1 MLASMAA
8 VCLLT
13 ACEDLFEDGSM
24 QPDGSMP
31 SLTIN
36 NPTKNQTIATT
47 QGLQVYITVVDKD
60 QVENIN
66 FSVLS
71 PGAES
76 AFVDFDMMPHKTV
89 VEFDTL
95 MSLEGIVPGTYT
107 LKISAQDKRTNL
119 SVKEIPFTVK

>member
-1 MLASMAA
+1 MAA

-24 QPDGSMP
+24 KPDGSSP
-31 SLTIN
+31 SLTVK
-36 NPTKNQTIATT
+36 NPTQNQTISTT

-60 QVENIN
+60 EVDTIN
-66 FSVLS
+66 FNVQS

-76 AFVDFDMMPHKTV
+76 PLVDFDMMPHKTV

-95 MSLEGIVPGTYT
+95 MSLEGIVPGSYI
-107 LKISAQDKRTNL
+107 LKITAKDKRTNL
-119 SVKEIPFTVK
+119 SAKEIPFTVE

>member
-1 MLASMAA
+1 MLASIAA

-24 QPDGSMP
+24 QPDGSSP
-31 SLTIN
+31 SLTIK
-36 NPTKNQTIATT
+36 NPTQNQTITPT

-60 QVENIN
+60 EVDNIN
-66 FSVLS
+66 FSVQS

-76 AFVDFDMMPHKTV
+76 PLVDFDMMPHKTV

-95 MSLEGIVPGTYT
+95 MSLEGIVPGSYT
-107 LKISAQDKRTNL
+107 LKITAKDKRTNL
-119 SVKEIPFTVK
+119 SEKEISFTVQ